1 MMESNLERSTLDNN
15 QGSNV
20 WATSWRMR
28 MNQPCV
34 EVRQELPKSEF
45 QNLEAIQGQ
54 TIAKHFQLPLW
65 SQTTFTVSQSETCG
79 SSPICNMHFFLL
91 WLISSFILLWS
102 EKMLEIISL
111 LLTLLSLVL
120 CEIMWSILENVPWD
134 LKRMCTLVL
143 FKKIIYL
150 FLLWT
155 VLGLRYF
162 VRTFSSCGEQG
173 LLYSGAWASRCDGFS
188 CCGAGFRHVGFSS
201 CSLWALEH
209 GLSSCGAWA

>member
-1 MMESNLERSTLDNN
+1 MSTNGQSKVAAAHFDWTSFLLSLFYSLSAWLLEATEFIDPMMESNLERSTLDNN

-150 FLLWT
+150 FLFWL
-155 VLGLRYF
+155 
-162 VRTFSSCGEQG
+162 C
-173 LLYSGAWASRCDGFS
+173 
-188 CCGAGFRHVGFSS
+188 
-201 CSLWALEH
+201 
-209 GLSSCGAWA
+209 